1 MKRFVGSLMALSL
14 LTAGAAFAVPQQHN
28 DNDHDRD
35 RNAQRYDETT
45 SMALTAVMI
54 IAMTGMTTGA
64 TIATTH
70 IMTITAMARRIGAA
84 SVWQRTTVA
93 TALPTTT
100 STMSSQRRAGT
111 NGVVWITPAC

>member
-14 LTAGAAFAVPQQHN
+14 LTAGAAFAVPQQH
-28 DNDHDRD
+28 DDHDHDHDRD
-35 RNAQRYDETT
+35 RNAQRYDEHGPDR
-45 SMALTAVMI
+45 LMI

-70 IMTITAMARRIGAA
+70 IMTITAMARRMGAA
-84 SVWQRTTVA
+84 SVWHRTMVA

-111 NGVVWITPAC
+111 NGVVWITPTC